1 MSSPLP
7 PPGVPPATRR
17 PGGAQAEHIDAC
29 LKFFIDSFEAWRA
42 AMQVESMLL
51 IAHSTGAFVAAHYAL
66 ARPARLTRPGLP
78 AVALIWMEPRRVLRR
93 PAPHTPPCALSGAP
107 GGSAVGNG
115 AVAPHVT

>member
-66 ARPARLTRPGLP
+66 ARPRSHKARPAPAHGLP
-78 AVALIWMEPRRVLRR
+78 AVALIWMEPRRALRR
-93 PAPHTPPCALSGAP
+93 PAPHTPP
-107 GGSAVGNG
+107 
-115 AVAPHVT
+115 